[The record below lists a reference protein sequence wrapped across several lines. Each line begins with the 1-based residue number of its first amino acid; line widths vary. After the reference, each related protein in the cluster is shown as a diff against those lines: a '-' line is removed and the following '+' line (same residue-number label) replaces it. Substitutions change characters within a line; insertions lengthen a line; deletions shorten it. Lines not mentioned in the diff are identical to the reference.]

1 MPSTS
6 EPSQKDLAQEN
17 SSNNT
22 ASGITTSGGN
32 AATAFV
38 NLALNGEK
46 NTEDDVSD
54 DSMDEPPHDPERPVG
69 ELSSPVSSLT
79 IESSATAKSKH
90 MRKKKVWLLEPI
102 PTKKYVPI
110 PQLDKLR

>member
-22 ASGITTSGGN
+22 TSGITARGN

-38 NLALNGEK
+38 NLALNGEQ
-46 NTEDDVSD
+46 NTEGDVSD
-54 DSMDEPPHDPERPVG
+54 DSMDEPPQDSERPAG

-102 PTKKYVPI
+102 QTKKYVPI
-110 PQLDKLR
+110 PQQEKLR